1 MSVFHS
7 PRFLPTVM
15 LLDAASVLACGVLQ
29 LLVTPWMARWTGLA
43 PALLLSSGLFLLAYA
58 TFASWIGTRQAIP
71 SGPVRLVIWGNLAWG
86 VACLGLIFAGPFNL
100 TIWGVAY
107 LLLNVVAV
115 TLFAALQ
122 WVGLRQAVTARLA
135 T

>member
-43 PALLLSSGLFLLAYA
+43 PALLLSSGLFLLAY
-58 TFASWIGTRQAIP
+58 
-71 SGPVRLVIWGNLAWG
+71 
-86 VACLGLIFAGPFNL
+86 
-100 TIWGVAY
+100 
-107 LLLNVVAV
+107 
-115 TLFAALQ
+115 
-122 WVGLRQAVTARLA
+122 
-135 T
+135 